1 MPASGIR
8 LVDSNLWLALCF
20 GGHLHHELARAW
32 FDSLSPG
39 EAGFC
44 RITQLA
50 LLRHLTNT
58 VIMGQAV
65 LSHRRAWVCF
75 DRLFADERV
84 VFLEE
89 PDAIDVRWRQLTRSN
104 EPIHRLW
111 TDAYLAAFAL
121 VAGIRL
127 STIDRDFARF
137 PGVAIE
143 LLRA

>member
-20 GGHLHHELARAW
+20 GGHLHHELATAW
-32 FDSLSPG
+32 FDSLNPG

-58 VIMGQAV
+58 VIMGEAV
-65 LSHRRAWVCF
+65 LSQRPAWVCF

-89 PDAIDVRWRQLTRSN
+89 PDAIHVRWRQLTRSN
-104 EPIHRLW
+104 KPIHRLW

-121 VAGIRL
+121 AAGIRL
-127 STIDRDFARF
+127 SAIDRDFGRF